1 MVQTE
6 RRWLITGKPKVW
18 SPFKRVKTWDNK
30 TKSWKKVWATRFRRV
45 YTDGKHISLTPHPEM
60 QSLETWPEVEFVR
73 KWAKK
78 KGWDLKVQR
87 REVELYPH
95 LTGDT
100 DCHADLL
107 SALEAM
113 AVDLGVKI
121 HVASG
126 HRTMEE
132 QTALY
137 KANMDP
143 VTGKPKPGHPLTA
156 RPNASAPHTQGIA
169 ADIWINGTNALAW
182 SPRVREVATK
192 HGVCFPVPGE
202 TWHAQLVKDTSGPKW
217 SN

>member
-1 MVQTE
+1 MSNTE
-6 RRWLITGKPKVW
+6 TRYLVTGKPKAL
-18 SPFKRVKTWDNK
+18 SPFRKAWSWDNDAK
-30 TKSWKKVWATRFRRV
+30 RWKKVRVTTFRRLF
-45 YTDGKHISLTPHPEM
+45 TDGKRISLTAHPDM
-60 QSLETWPEVEFVR
+60 RSLETWDEVKAVK
-73 KWAKK
+73 KWAAK
-78 KGWDLKVQR
+78 KGWDLKVVRKQ
-87 REVELYPH
+87 VEKYPH

-107 SALEAM
+107 AALEAM
-113 AVDLGVKI
+113 AVELGVKI
-121 HVASG
+121 HIASG
-126 HRTMEE
+126 LRTMQE